1 MRTTEYYKPEELP
14 EPEVLTMRQMLDEME
29 EVHVL
34 APLVRCSKR
43 KRSFADS
50 AMGGVLMCLT

>member
-1 MRTTEYYKPEELP
+1 MRTTKYYKPEELP

-29 EVHVL
+29 EVYVL

-43 KRSFADS
+43 KHSGKSKATC
-50 AMGGVLMCLT
+50 GVLICLT

>member
-1 MRTTEYYKPEELP
+1 MRTTEYYTPEELP

-43 KRSFADS
+43 ERLFADS
-50 AMGGVLMCLT
+50 SVCGLLMCLT

>member
-43 KRSFADS
+43 KQSS
-50 AMGGVLMCLT
+50 KIKLKYGVMICLT

>member
-1 MRTTEYYKPEELP
+1 MRTTEYYEPEELP

-43 KRSFADS
+43 KHSFADS
-50 AMGGVLMCLT
+50 SVCGLLTCLT